1 MICLL
6 TFETTTTLTKL
17 FENVKLVKMMKYKT
31 GELKE
36 LVKKLIDSL
45 KKITLREW
53 DAVQKQESVLANCLS
68 HEEGRLRGF
77 KLPGLT
83 LNTAHFKCIKG
94 KFYDLLIRWFHECN
108 NTTNL
113 RNCMLLFTFTIYRNK

>member
-1 MICLL
+1 
-6 TFETTTTLTKL
+6 
-17 FENVKLVKMMKYKT
+17 MMKYKT

-83 LNTAHFKCIKG
+83 LNTDHFKCIKG
-94 KFYDLLIRWFHECN
+94 NFQFPKLEGYLVIHLIFV
-108 NTTNL
+108 
-113 RNCMLLFTFTIYRNK
+113 IIIK

>member
-6 TFETTTTLTKL
+6 TFETTTLTKL

-53 DAVQKQESVLANCLS
+53 DAVQKQENVLANCLS

-94 KFYDLLIRWFHECN
+94 KFFYHPMI
-108 NTTNL
+108 L
-113 RNCMLLFTFTIYRNK
+113 RIS

>member
-1 MICLL
+1 
-6 TFETTTTLTKL
+6 
-17 FENVKLVKMMKYKT
+17 MMKYKT

-36 LVKKLIDSL
+36 LVNKLIDSL

-53 DAVQKQESVLANCLS
+53 DAVQKQENVLANCLS

-94 KFYDLLIRWFHECN
+94 KFFNHQMV
-108 NTTNL
+108 L
-113 RNCMLLFTFTIYRNK
+113 RILKLKVVLYIHSS